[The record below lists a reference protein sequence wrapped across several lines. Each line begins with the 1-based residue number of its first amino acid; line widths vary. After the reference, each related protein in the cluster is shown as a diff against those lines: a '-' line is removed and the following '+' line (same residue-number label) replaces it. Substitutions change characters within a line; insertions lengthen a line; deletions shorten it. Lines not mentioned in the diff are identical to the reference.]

1 MWYRFEE
8 GNPVGI
14 PRIKDYQVA
23 FYDMTRNGNCFD
35 ESFFK
40 PNEIENA
47 ITYVE
52 TIEDE
57 GNNDRCRVFAHF
69 DNGDEYELKLEKMDK
84 NRKRGKFYD
93 EDFWDED
100 FYEDDYI
107 DSCINEYESET
118 MKFIWGVKSWDDLCE
133 SDACLYTMNDI
144 DLIYLKDEGKY
155 ILGIE
160 TIFQFEKEE
169 HKINYLKRCLDAFTK
184 FMEDNGYNTEVKPHW
199 TDVFTYG
206 GMKVHFDNI
215 EECYGMFKLLVNAY
229 CNT

>member
-1 MWYRFEE
+1 MKCY
-8 GNPVGI
+8 
-14 PRIKDYQVA
+14 KDGCV
-23 FYDMTRNGNCFD
+23 
-35 ESFFK
+35 
-40 PNEIENA
+40 
-47 ITYVE
+47 
-52 TIEDE
+52 
-57 GNNDRCRVFAHF
+57 NNDEWACMYRTDC
-69 DNGDEYELKLEKMDK
+69 DECT
-84 NRKRGKFYD
+84 RGCKHYYQCSSCDYYMD
-93 EDFWDED
+93 EDIESEWY
-100 FYEDDYI
+100 YEDY
-107 DSCINEYESET
+107 SNPYESEN
-118 MKFIWGVKSWDDLCE
+118 MKFIWGVKSWDDLCD

-169 HKINYLKRCLDAFTK
+169 HKIDYLKRCLDAFTK

-199 TDVFTYG
+199 MDVFTYG